1 MNTSN
6 PSGRGVMSRRDE
18 GLGEVVSVMFLA
30 GVVLAFVLVL
40 TLAGRGAETRLRI
53 DHAAESAA
61 QAAARQRTPTAAV
74 DAAAN
79 IINTNLSGVC
89 TGGPDIDVDTSRWA
103 PGGIVAVTIACR
115 VRTSD
120 LAPLPLPGTLT
131 ARASGAAIIDVHRFN
146 GTAP

>member
-1 MNTSN
+1 MN
-6 PSGRGVMSRRDE
+6 PPLFDGRGGASRTDD

-74 DAAAN
+74 DAATN
-79 IINTNLSGVC
+79 IITANLSGVC

-103 PGGIVAVTIACR
+103 PGGIDAVTIACR

-146 GTAP
+146 GSAP

>member
-1 MNTSN
+1 MN
-6 PSGRGVMSRRDE
+6 PPRVGGRGAASRTDD

-30 GVVLAFVLVL
+30 GVVLVFVLVL

-74 DAAAN
+74 AAATN

-89 TGGPDIDVDTSRWA
+89 TGGPDIEVDTSRWA

-115 VRTSD
+115 VHTSD

-131 ARASGAAIIDVHRFN
+131 ARASGAAIIDVYRFN
-146 GTAP
+146 GSAP